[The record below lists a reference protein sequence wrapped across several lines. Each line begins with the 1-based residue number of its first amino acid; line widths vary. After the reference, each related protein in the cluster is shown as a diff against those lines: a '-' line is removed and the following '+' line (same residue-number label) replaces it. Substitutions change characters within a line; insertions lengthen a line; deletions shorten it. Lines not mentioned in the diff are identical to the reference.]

1 MIRTAYALLLIASL
15 LACPFRCAGVGGA
28 DAAQASCCA
37 SCVDSPSLP
46 GSETGTEQHRQV
58 PSGACECT
66 SCLCK
71 GAVLPNDDVELDA
84 VSVGLWVVDL
94 LPQSNLPQ
102 AGDLAAVLDLRQP
115 LCVSSA
121 GRPLRLILQSLQ
133 I

>member
-15 LACPFRCAGVGGA
+15 LACPFRCAGVVGA
-28 DAAQASCCA
+28 DVAQASCCV
-37 SCVDSPSLP
+37 SCVESPTK
-46 GSETGTEQHRQV
+46 TGTEQHEQVPEV
-58 PSGACECT
+58 PSGACECI

-71 GAVLPNDDVELDA
+71 GAVLPNDDAEFDA
-84 VSVGLWVVDL
+84 VSAGLWVVDL

-102 AGDLAAVLDLRQP
+102 AGDLAAVLDVRQP

>member
-15 LACPFRCAGVGGA
+15 LACPFCCAGVVGA
-28 DAAQASCCA
+28 DVAQASCCM
-37 SCVDSPSLP
+37 SCVQSP
-46 GSETGTEQHRQV
+46 SETGTEQHEQVPEV

-71 GAVLPNDDVELDA
+71 GAVLPNDVAELA
-84 VSVGLWVVDL
+84 AFSAGLWVVDL
-94 LPQSNLPQ
+94 LPQ
-102 AGDLAAVLDLRQP
+102 AGDLAAVLDVRQP
-115 LCVSSA
+115 PCVSSA